1 MATNFV
7 QDGAVVTCIAPAG
20 GVVSGGI
27 YAIGQLV
34 VVAVAA
40 AAVGAEFQGHT
51 DGVWSIPATAGLL
64 AGAKVSCL
72 TNALVADGTASS
84 IPCGKLVKGTVNGI
98 AQVRLSN

>member
-1 MATNFV
+1 MATNFI
-7 QDGAVVTCIAPAG
+7 QDGKVVTCVAPAG
-20 GVVSGGI
+20 GVVSGGL

-34 VVAVAA
+34 VVALANAA
-40 AAVGAEFQGHT
+40 AGANFEGAT
-51 DGVWSIPATAGLL
+51 DGVWSLPATAGLL

>member
-7 QDGAVVTCIAPAG
+7 QDGDVVTCIAPAG

-34 VVAVAA
+34 VVALAA
-40 AAVGAEFQGHT
+40 AAAGAEFQGRT
-51 DGVWSIPATAGLL
+51 NGVWSIPATAGLL